1 MDDGLNGVD
10 SVRRMSL
17 MLSDNDL
24 EGNLAST
31 IVTILEHSC
40 SSYNFTCSL
49 VIETFV
55 SLIFSEQ
62 KVLLLKFIHTT
73 QKFNFNGDISRSY
86 PISGNSVLFLVPVM
100 VILCGC
106 AVSTFTGK
114 QARIVRLIFYLV
126 IPRFDE
132 LSLDRSKH
140 KYCT

>member
-55 SLIFSEQ
+55 SLIFFRTESATSE
-62 KVLLLKFIHTT
+62 IHTHYT
-73 QKFNFNGDISRSY
+73 K
-86 PISGNSVLFLVPVM
+86 V
-100 VILCGC
+100 
-106 AVSTFTGK
+106 
-114 QARIVRLIFYLV
+114 
-126 IPRFDE
+126 
-132 LSLDRSKH
+132 
-140 KYCT
+140 